1 MLDILALGRCTV
13 WTPVPPLAALLGPCE
28 PRVPMQ
34 ERGRGGERSLVW
46 YRPGRQ
52 GAV

>member
-1 MLDILALGRCTV
+1 MLKILALGRCT
-13 WTPVPPLAALLGPCE
+13 VPPLAALLGPCE
-28 PRVPMQ
+28 PMVPMQ

-52 GAV
+52 AAVL